1 MCNTSNTN
9 TRKEEEERRRRRL
22 RREFGQF
29 QKEFQIRIV
38 TDEKTTFGQRIYL

>member
-9 TRKEEEERRRRRL
+9 TRKEEEERRL